1 MLYLRYDSTEYIM
14 RRAARGRAKP
24 ARVRRKLV
32 PKTPRQQLQ
41 SLFEYAAFME
51 EPLNMALDLTRGLN
65 LVADGLNANDDRE
78 NGQPVLVLGRLIAG
92 QLAQVKGILLTLL
105 KAAGEELQ
113 ESA

>member
-1 MLYLRYDSTEYIM
+1 M
-14 RRAARGRAKP
+14 RRTARGRDKASRAARKRV
-24 ARVRRKLV
+24 ARTSREEV
-32 PKTPRQQLQ
+32 Q

-78 NGQPVLVLGRLIAG
+78 HGQPVLVLGRLITG
-92 QLAQVKGILLTLL
+92 QLHQVKGTLLTLL

-113 ESA
+113 EHT